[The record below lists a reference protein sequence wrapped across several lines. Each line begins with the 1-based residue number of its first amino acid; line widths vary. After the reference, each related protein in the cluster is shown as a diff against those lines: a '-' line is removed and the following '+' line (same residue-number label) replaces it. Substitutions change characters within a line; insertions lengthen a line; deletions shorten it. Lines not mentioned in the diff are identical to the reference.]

1 MKKEFIFCDSEEG
14 LKLGLSSWVYDHV
27 RVVNMLP
34 YCLDFVEVYFLP
46 KTNKELVIS
55 DLLDKLSKTPARFT
69 CPEETIEKMAL
80 ERGWEREIQPEGTVN
95 VNNLKLFSKKNIG
108 QTNGTEAQEGNNPV
122 FPAGTNLD
130 DLFFSF
136 TDN

>member
-46 KTNKELVIS
+46 KTNKELVVG
-55 DLLDKLSKTPARFT
+55 DLLDKLSKIPARFT
-69 CPEETIEKMAL
+69 CPEGTIEKMAL

-95 VNNLKLFSKKNIG
+95 VNNLKLLSKKNIS
-108 QTNGTEAQEGNNPV
+108 QTNGTEAQECNNPV